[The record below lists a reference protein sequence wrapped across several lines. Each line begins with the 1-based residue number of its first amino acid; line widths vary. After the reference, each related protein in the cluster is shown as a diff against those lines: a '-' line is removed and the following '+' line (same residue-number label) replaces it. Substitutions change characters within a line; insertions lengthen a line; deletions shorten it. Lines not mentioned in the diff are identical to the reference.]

1 MMVPKDKSSNDFDLK
16 PNNHFKSFQNFN
28 NYHNNTIILCNELS
42 FNYSN
47 NIFYDNLN
55 ENLNI
60 DNNNEFQ
67 KFMKHIEEIKNFDS
81 MNKEDLIKIISV
93 FITNYF
99 NKIIKDS
106 KINLSNLNNNN
117 NINNNLENITNK
129 IANDSTRFSTD
140 SESEYNNL
148 IQIKKNKIKE
158 FFIKTNQKN
167 NLKNYPNYIFEN
179 EFTKIFNPNAVI
191 SLNEFISKLV
201 KYFNPK
207 YSTFIKT
214 LILVITFIKRSE
226 KRDVKKTLL
235 NTLYFSC
242 FYISSIYD
250 DEENLMENDLLN
262 NLFTLDIIIPFC
274 LKYENI
280 KFINFDIRNTNNNYI
295 RMKKKIKDKYE
306 LKTKK

>member
-1 MMVPKDKSSNDFDLK
+1 
-16 PNNHFKSFQNFN
+16 
-28 NYHNNTIILCNELS
+28 
-42 FNYSN
+42 
-47 NIFYDNLN
+47 
-55 ENLNI
+55 
-60 DNNNEFQ
+60 
-67 KFMKHIEEIKNFDS
+67 MKHIEEIKNFDS